1 MCLCSSYVKAELV
14 EGMSG
19 THEIKKNKIS
29 VNEEVKPKALAT
41 LIGRQLLRCWE

>member
-1 MCLCSSYVKAELV
+1 MCLCSIYVKAGLV

-29 VNEEVKPKALAT
+29 INEEVKPEALAT
-41 LIGRQLLRCWE
+41 LIGRQLLQCWE